1 MDMNTKTSEWD
12 YEPTKFLNYL
22 ENREHNY
29 YGKIDI
35 SNYFTIYDRLL
46 SLRGDGRFA
55 YLSNNYDFQLIS
67 KDFLWQIYEMKINE
81 TSFSINESV
90 IVNNTQY
97 LKLEFDSES
106 NALHLSNKPKKC
118 ICKYYSSLICDYI
131 SSVKN
136 NCNEGEILC
145 CNSYSLIILEG
156 KLIYRNYVDSTE
168 KVVYS
173 VPNFRLTSLA
183 VTDRHNVLWKYSI
196 NNSPN
201 SGSNAVFLY
210 NKYYNKC
217 LYAEPYTNEPIT
229 YEDCKDKNKYKW
241 YYVNIDGNTYFKSAS
256 KENLCIRVNKNRI
269 VLGNCDKNAIIK
281 YIKTSKF
288 IKRYDKCVS
297 GIDDND
303 DLDSQYFLIL
313 K

>member
-1 MDMNTKTSEWD
+1 MIESLPNNKRYSLTIKTNLRNNDYRLVIMDMNTKTSEWD

-136 NCNEGEILC
+136 NCNGI
-145 CNSYSLIILEG
+145 YSLTPLS
-156 KLIYRNYVDSTE
+156 K
-168 KVVYS
+168 K
-173 VPNFRLTSLA
+173 
-183 VTDRHNVLWKYSI
+183 
-196 NNSPN
+196 NNTIP
-201 SGSNAVFLY
+201 
-210 NKYYNKC
+210 
-217 LYAEPYTNEPIT
+217 
-229 YEDCKDKNKYKW
+229 
-241 YYVNIDGNTYFKSAS
+241 
-256 KENLCIRVNKNRI
+256 
-269 VLGNCDKNAIIK
+269 
-281 YIKTSKF
+281 
-288 IKRYDKCVS
+288 
-297 GIDDND
+297 
-303 DLDSQYFLIL
+303 
-313 K
+313 